1 VAYQRSAELAGSGG
15 QKLKEMA
22 PDERPRE
29 RLALRGAGALS
40 DAELLALLL
49 STGVP
54 GESVMPLSERI
65 LRENGGFL
73 GLMGLEVEELEEL
86 TGVGPAKATKL
97 KATMEIANRV
107 IQSTAAKRLAITGP
121 DDIVKLVELQL
132 TGLDQEQLIVI
143 VLDQK
148 HRVVGNRMVYQGSV
162 NQAQVRIAEIFRPA
176 VQKNAPAIAIVHN
189 HPSGDPTP
197 SAADVALTAE
207 IAKAGELLSIDVLDH
222 VIIGH
227 GRHVSLRRL
236 GLGFPPGS
244 RKSLG

>member
-1 VAYQRSAELAGSGG
+1 
-15 QKLKEMA
+15 
-22 PDERPRE
+22 
-29 RLALRGAGALS
+29 
-40 DAELLALLL
+40 
-49 STGVP
+49 
-54 GESVMPLSERI
+54 MPLSERI